1 MNIMKKRM
9 LFAVLVV
16 SLTLVSCKLDQGY
29 SEYTPEIVFYT
40 PVTLNSDSAVYL
52 KSTSE
57 YDVIRLDSIHVGDT
71 VRIKIGMN
79 GYANQLTQFTYM
91 VNDTSAIK
99 TIIPDSAKTLF
110 KSMDF
115 KTKKFMFNSN
125 YAIVIL
131 PLDLVALK
139 ASDSI
144 AYSFGVASSVTRVS
158 NTAVIG
164 LKTKIKPKQELE

>member
-16 SLTLVSCKLDQGY
+16 SLALVSCKLDQGY

-115 KTKKFMFNSN
+115 KTRKFMFNSN

-158 NTAVIG
+158 STAVIR
-164 LKTKIKPKQELE
+164 LKTKIKPKQEL